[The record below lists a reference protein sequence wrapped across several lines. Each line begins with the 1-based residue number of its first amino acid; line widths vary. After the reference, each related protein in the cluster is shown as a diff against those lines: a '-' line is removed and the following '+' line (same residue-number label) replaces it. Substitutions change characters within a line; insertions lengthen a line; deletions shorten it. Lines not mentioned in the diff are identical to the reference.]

1 MAKAIKRSS
10 VPEEVWD
17 SAGITTTS
25 APCPHHPKGVT
36 QVCPE
41 TAHLAARPLRPPF

>member
-1 MAKAIKRSS
+1 MAKAIKRSA
-10 VPEEVWD
+10 VLEEVWY
-17 SAGITTTS
+17 SAGIITAS
-25 APCPHHPKGVT
+25 APCLRHTKGVT